1 MTGLSLPRFNLAFSP
16 PVIRSRYFPV
26 SPAPALVCLLCDTY
40 TDITPKMMQHAVR
53 RQKKQAR
60 TVLIGCACFLIL
72 WLVRLGLLNLLTDL
86 FNDAIPEVVRLGER
100 IT

>member
-1 MTGLSLPRFNLAFSP
+1 MTGLSLPRFP

-40 TDITPKMMQHAVR
+40 TDITPKMMQDAVR

-72 WLVRLGLLNLLTDL
+72 WLVRLGLLHLLTD
-86 FNDAIPEVVRLGER
+86 FIDNPVPEVVRLGESL
-100 IT
+100 T